1 MALVVEPEHLIT
13 QLLSESG
20 NKVMRL
26 RYHEC
31 LKFPGR
37 EVFRKMRSNEI
48 VGICV
53 AYHEWQKRIPKDVI
67 SKFLKEI
74 NVWIRHA
81 SVNGVEFMAVGLTG
95 THWNQLVWDQ
105 AIESKLLYVSKHR
118 FCGLNLKLRDLDA
131 PSNLCVKILSTTEHE
146 STRRQTATG
155 ELLPR
160 IWGADAQEQ
169 YGPHPPHP
177 YT

>member
-1 MALVVEPEHLIT
+1 MVLVVEPEHLIT
-13 QLLSESG
+13 QLLSDSG

-31 LKFPGR
+31 LKQPGR
-37 EVFRKMRSNEI
+37 EVLKKMRSNEI

-105 AIESKLLYVSKHR
+105 AIESKLLHVSKHR

-131 PSNLCVKILSTTEHE
+131 PSNLCVKIL
-146 STRRQTATG
+146 RV
-155 ELLPR
+155 LLNMNQLHALVICHLR
-160 IWGADAQEQ
+160 NM
-169 YGPHPPHP
+169 
-177 YT
+177 